1 MKKKFT
7 SVVMILCLSLV
18 LSACQGKTGGGQS
31 STSTNNTKDA
41 AQYKLGVLRPTAYSN
56 VDGLSLE
63 PGSCISIIGR
73 FSNDSF
79 WKEVEAGAKKAV
91 EDINTA
97 LGYKGNDKIK
107 LTYSSPE
114 VRDDI
119 NEQVSLLD
127 EELARYPIAVA
138 IATVDATACSIQFDL
153 AAENN
158 IPIVTFDS
166 GNDYQHIAAHV
177 STDNLEAT
185 KTAAAKLAHAMEE
198 KGEVAVFVQ
207 DSVSTTAKTR
217 LQGFLDT
224 LAADFPEVS
233 VVNIYHLD
241 QLETMATTI
250 ADEKNA
256 AIESEDDKILPEN
269 IKQED
274 VVKYI
279 IEKHPELKGIYA
291 TNLDTTQL
299 VADVLSDLEKDDLK
313 FVGFDGGEEQIKLVE
328 SGVLEGVIV
337 QNPYGMGY
345 AAVIAAA
352 RVSLGLGNESFV
364 NTGYTW
370 VTKSNM
376 KEKEIKNMLY

>member
-1 MKKKFT
+1 
-7 SVVMILCLSLV
+7 
-18 LSACQGKTGGGQS
+18 
-31 STSTNNTKDA
+31 
-41 AQYKLGVLRPTAYSN
+41 
-56 VDGLSLE
+56 
-63 PGSCISIIGR
+63 
-73 FSNDSF
+73 
-79 WKEVEAGAKKAV
+79 
-91 EDINTA
+91 
-97 LGYKGNDKIK
+97 
-107 LTYSSPE
+107 
-114 VRDDI
+114 
-119 NEQVSLLD
+119 
-127 EELARYPIAVA
+127 
-138 IATVDATACSIQFDL
+138 
-153 AAENN
+153 
-158 IPIVTFDS
+158 
-166 GNDYQHIAAHV
+166 
-177 STDNLEAT
+177 
-185 KTAAAKLAHAMEE
+185 
-198 KGEVAVFVQ
+198 
-207 DSVSTTAKTR
+207 
-217 LQGFLDT
+217 
-224 LAADFPEVS
+224 
-233 VVNIYHLD
+233 
-241 QLETMATTI
+241 MATTI

-352 RVSLGLGNESFV
+352 RVSLGLGNDSFV

>member
-1 MKKKFT
+1 
-7 SVVMILCLSLV
+7 
-18 LSACQGKTGGGQS
+18 
-31 STSTNNTKDA
+31 
-41 AQYKLGVLRPTAYSN
+41 
-56 VDGLSLE
+56 
-63 PGSCISIIGR
+63 
-73 FSNDSF
+73 
-79 WKEVEAGAKKAV
+79 
-91 EDINTA
+91 
-97 LGYKGNDKIK
+97 
-107 LTYSSPE
+107 
-114 VRDDI
+114 
-119 NEQVSLLD
+119 
-127 EELARYPIAVA
+127 
-138 IATVDATACSIQFDL
+138 
-153 AAENN
+153 
-158 IPIVTFDS
+158 
-166 GNDYQHIAAHV
+166 
-177 STDNLEAT
+177 
-185 KTAAAKLAHAMEE
+185 MEE

-345 AAVIAAA
+345 ATVIAAA